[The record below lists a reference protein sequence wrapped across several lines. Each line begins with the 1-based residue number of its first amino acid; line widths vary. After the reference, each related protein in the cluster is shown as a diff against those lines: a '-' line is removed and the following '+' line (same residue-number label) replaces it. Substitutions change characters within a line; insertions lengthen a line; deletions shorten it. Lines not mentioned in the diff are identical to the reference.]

1 MINKLTALILALI
14 IVMSVG
20 VSANTVL
27 KGVDKNWAGGYATE
41 LNQMGILSG
50 DDNGNANLGSDIKR
64 SEFIAML
71 VRALYL
77 GEQIP
82 AGVKSFADVKSGAW
96 YYDIASYAKDKGIV
110 SGDENGNLL
119 PDSDVSREEIVLML
133 VRALK
138 LTGGQAQ
145 FTDVKKD
152 YKYYK
157 EISAAV
163 NSGIVNGYGDG
174 SFGAKDSATRGEAAA
189 MIVRVLKLIPATTPT
204 AQPDT
209 GKINLTWHQ
218 IYNTDVK
225 VTGNHMEGLNV
236 ISPTWFRVVDNTDKT
251 PYSYETKLGGDNNLY
266 IQDLGNSNYIKD
278 AKMEGYNVWALL
290 KTDFSAST
298 TSKLLNDD
306 IARQS
311 LIENVKNL
319 VLKYNLDGINMDF
332 ENMYVSDKDKYTQ
345 FVMEMSAMTKS
356 LNIKLSVDITKYD
369 VHGGTW
375 SLCYDR
381 AEIAK
386 YVDYVALMSYDE
398 HGTWSEEGG
407 SVASLAWVEEA
418 LKITLKEVPAE
429 KLLLGVPF
437 YTRLWEEKDGK
448 VVKTSAIGM
457 KTAQEKIKQAGA
469 QIVYDVASGQNYAEW
484 SANGS
489 VYKIWLEDEFS
500 MTARVALIEK
510 YKLAGVASWSKTF
523 ETANI
528 WTVINRYLNMN

>member
-14 IVMSVG
+14 IIMSVG
-20 VSANTVL
+20 VSAKTML
-27 KGVDKNWAGGYATE
+27 KGVDRHWAGGYATE
-41 LNQMGILSG
+41 LNQKGILSG
-50 DDNGNANLGSDIKR
+50 DDYGNANLNNDIKR

-71 VRALYL
+71 IRALYH

-82 AGVKSFADVKSGAW
+82 AGGKSFADVKNGAW

-110 SGDENGNLL
+110 GGDENGNLL
-119 PDSDVSREEIVLML
+119 PESDVSREEIVLML

-145 FTDVKKD
+145 FSDVKKD
-152 YKYYK
+152 YKYYT

-174 SFGAKDSATRGEAAA
+174 TFGPKDSATRGETAA
-189 MIVRVLKLIPATTPT
+189 MIVRVLKIIPNPT
-204 AQPDT
+204 GQPE
-209 GKINLTWHQ
+209 GQKINLTWHQ
-218 IYNTDVK
+218 IYNTDVA

-236 ISPTWFRVVDNTDKT
+236 ISPTWFRVIDNTGKT
-251 PYSYETKLGGDNNLY
+251 PYSYEQKLGGDNNLY
-266 IQDLGNSNYIKD
+266 IQDLGNSNYMKD
-278 AKMEGYNVWALL
+278 AKMEGYTVWALL
-290 KTDFSAST
+290 KTDFDAKT

-306 IARQS
+306 VARQF

-319 VLKYNLDGINMDF
+319 VLKYNLDGINIDF
-332 ENMYVSDKDKYTQ
+332 ENMYVGDKDKYTQ
-345 FVMEMSAMTKS
+345 FVKEMSAMTKS
-356 LNIKLSVDITKYD
+356 LGIKLSVDVTKYD

-398 HGTWSEEGG
+398 NGTWSEKGG
-407 SVASLAWVEEA
+407 SVASMSWVEEA
-418 LKITLKEVPAE
+418 IKITLKEVPAE
-429 KLLLGVPF
+429 KLLMGVPF

-457 KTAQEKIKQAGA
+457 KTAQDKIKQAGA

-484 SANGS
+484 SASGK

-528 WTVINRYLNMN
+528 WTVINRYLNIN

>member
-1 MINKLTALILALI
+1 MFMINKLTALILALI
-14 IVMSVG
+14 IIMSVG

-27 KGVDKNWAGGYATE
+27 KGIDRHWAGGYATE
-41 LNQMGILSG
+41 LSQMGILSG
-50 DDNGNANLGSDIKR
+50 DDNGNANLNNDIKR

-71 VRALYL
+71 IRALYQ
-77 GEQIP
+77 GEQMS
-82 AGVKSFADVKSGAW
+82 AGEKSFADVKSGVW
-96 YYDIASYAKDKGIV
+96 YYNIASYAKEKGIV
-110 SGDENGNLL
+110 SGDENGNLR
-119 PDSDVSREEIVLML
+119 PDSYVSREEIVLML

-145 FTDVKKD
+145 FTDVTKD

-174 SFGAKDSATRGEAAA
+174 TFGAKDSATRGETAA
-189 MIVRVLKLIPATTPT
+189 MIVRVLKLIPNQNG
-204 AQPDT
+204 QPE
-209 GKINLTWHQ
+209 GQKINLTWHQ
-218 IYNTDVK
+218 IYSTDVEK
-225 VTGNHMEGLNV
+225 TGNHMEGLNV
-236 ISPTWFRVVDNTDKT
+236 ISPTWFRVIDNTGKT
-251 PYSYETKLGGDNNLY
+251 PYSYEQKLGGDNNLY
-266 IQDLGNSNYIKD
+266 IQDLGNSNYMKD

-290 KTDFSAST
+290 KTDFNAKT
-298 TSKLLNDD
+298 TSTLLNDD
-306 IARQS
+306 VARQS

-319 VLKYNLDGINMDF
+319 VLKYSLDGINMDF
-332 ENMYVSDKDKYTQ
+332 ENMYVGDKDKYTQ
-345 FVMEMSAMTKS
+345 FVKEMSEMTKS
-356 LNIKLSVDITKYD
+356 LGIKLSVDVTKYD

-398 HGTWSEEGG
+398 NGTWSEQGG
-407 SVASLAWVEEA
+407 SVASLPWVEEA
-418 LKITLKEVPAE
+418 IKITLKEVPAE
-429 KLLLGVPF
+429 KLLMGVPF
-437 YTRLWEEKDGK
+437 YTRLWEEKDEK

-484 SANGS
+484 SANGK

-528 WTVINRYLNMN
+528 WTVINSYLNIN